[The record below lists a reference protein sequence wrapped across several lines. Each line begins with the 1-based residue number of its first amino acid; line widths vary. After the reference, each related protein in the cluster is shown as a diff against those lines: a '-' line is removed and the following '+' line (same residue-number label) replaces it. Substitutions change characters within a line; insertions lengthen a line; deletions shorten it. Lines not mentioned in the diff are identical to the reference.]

1 MITNGPAQGFHQL
14 LKGMLVVENRLK
26 PAVLGV
32 LRDPH
37 HGRLGARFNP
47 ANKILLFYKNA
58 PMKLRN
64 VSEEGFQIEG
74 DGFLANEI
82 HKFDLVFTDEAKV
95 CGLRVRAQCMWTTQ
109 GEAGFRFIAE
119 NAERAL
125 SSRIARMYLR
135 SANKSLDGTAF

>member
-1 MITNGPAQGFHQL
+1 MIKNISKTEA
-14 LKGMLVVENRLK
+14 
-26 PAVLGV
+26 LGV
-32 LRDPH
+32 LRDPQ
-37 HGRLGARFNP
+37 HGRIGARFNP

-74 DGFLANEI
+74 DGFSTNKI

-119 NAERAL
+119 NAERTL

-135 SANKSLDGTAF
+135 SANNSLDGTAF